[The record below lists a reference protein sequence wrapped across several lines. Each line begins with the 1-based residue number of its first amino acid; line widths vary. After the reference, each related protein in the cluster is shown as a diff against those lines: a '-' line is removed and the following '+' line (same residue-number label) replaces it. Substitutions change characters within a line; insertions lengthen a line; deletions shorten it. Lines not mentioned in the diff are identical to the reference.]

1 VKNLLKNKNMEKQYI
16 TEIERILEI
25 MGVEPSKN
33 LITEANIF
41 QKVLGWGEKIL
52 TNAKRIPG
60 ASLDE
65 LEINGM
71 KVRRFMHEK
80 LLKVLRE
87 QIPFSELTGVE
98 AYSLGRLLST
108 SKDEAEKI
116 YKEQIRKALKD
127 LKMSEQELITNL
139 KNQINQNGGDVR
151 NTLKTIFQDPNNP
164 TDNSG
169 EFLSG
174 LMGTKIQQRIDD
186 LNSGNF
192 KNEIF
197 RPEDKWKVLLKN
209 LESSYVKALREIFIK
224 YYKKSQDEL
233 EDEIVRRLDLIE
245 EKLTRVSPEGKT
257 RPQNV
262 GADMREL
269 FNIIAAW
276 KKSAGD
282 EIEPLLNLHIFDNP
296 KIPARVKETLKKS
309 GYVEEFMKHMNEEI
323 YQSAFSVVK
332 NTIKSYAKTIP
343 FLNGAIKGFEK
354 EGYKYLENL
363 AKDSVESVGRI
374 ISYIT
379 YKSPQFPSE
388 ILSNSIR
395 AGRNATLVE
404 KVMGYLFLDNVAI
417 PWSIATIEGWLKNS
431 NINKFNDT
439 IKIIQELCA
448 AGQLDNCPSEE
459 EMKQLENYTREQ
471 FTEEWMEHAPLYKL
485 FFGQNGERKGSDFL
499 FMTYLDETYN
509 FIKNWRDSALY
520 EKGDFLEK
528 QLEKLKG
535 YQGEIDTW
543 LKQRGIDP
551 EDKGRLEQMRS
562 VMNKQYKPDETSF
575 KQYLIDQGGYDS
587 TLINSQKNL
596 KQGDLYNYDGDNYQF
611 EKGTFTLVPEQ

>member
-1 VKNLLKNKNMEKQYI
+1 MEKQYI

-41 QKVLGWGEKIL
+41 QKVLGWGEELL
-52 TNAKRIPG
+52 TKAKRIPG
-60 ASLDE
+60 QSLDE
-65 LEINGM
+65 LEVNGM
-71 KVRRFMHEK
+71 KVRRLLHDK
-80 LLKVLRE
+80 LLKALRG
-87 QIPFSELTGVE
+87 QIKFSDLTGLE

-108 SKDEAEKI
+108 SKNDAEKI
-116 YKEQIRKALKD
+116 YVEQVRKALKD
-127 LKMSEQELITNL
+127 LKMSEKELITNL
-139 KNQINQNGGDVR
+139 KNNINQNQGDIR

-174 LMGTKIQQRIDD
+174 LMGNKIQQRIDD
-186 LNSGNF
+186 LDSGNF

-197 RPEDKWKVLLKN
+197 RPEAKWKILLKN
-209 LESSYVKALREIFIK
+209 LEPNSVKALREIFIK
-224 YYKKSQDEL
+224 YYRKSQDDL
-233 EDEIVRRLDLIE
+233 EDEIVRRLNLIE
-245 EKLTRVSPEGKT
+245 EKLTRVSPDGKV
-257 RPQNV
+257 RPQNIGTDV
-262 GADMREL
+262 REL

-282 EIEPLLNLHIFDNP
+282 DAGSLLNLHIFNNP
-296 KIPARVKETLKKS
+296 KIPQNVKETLKKS
-309 GYVEEFMKHMNEEI
+309 GYVEEFMKHMDEEI
-323 YQSAFSVVK
+323 NQSAFSVFG
-332 NTIKSYAKTIP
+332 NTLKSYAKTVP

-354 EGYKYLENL
+354 EGYNYLQNL

-388 ILSNSIR
+388 ILANSIR
-395 AGRNATLVE
+395 AGRNATIAE
-404 KVMGYLFLDNVAI
+404 KVAGYMFLDNFAI
-417 PWSIATIEGWLKNS
+417 PWSIATIEGYLKNS
-431 NINKFNDT
+431 NINKFNET
-439 IKIIQELCA
+439 IQIIQELCA

-459 EMKQLENYTREQ
+459 EMEQLENYTREQ

-485 FFGQNGERKGSDFL
+485 FFGQNGEHKWSDVL

-509 FIKNWRDSALY
+509 FIKNWRDSALF

-528 QLEKLKG
+528 QIEKLKG
-535 YQGEIDTW
+535 YQSEIDTW